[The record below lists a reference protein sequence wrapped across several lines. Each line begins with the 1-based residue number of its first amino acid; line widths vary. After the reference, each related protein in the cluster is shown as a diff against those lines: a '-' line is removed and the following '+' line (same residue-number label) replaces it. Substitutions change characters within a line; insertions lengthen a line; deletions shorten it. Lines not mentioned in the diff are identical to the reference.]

1 MSNRDLFARYD
12 RLLILMNQAED
23 AIGRRDLALVGS
35 LQQQVGAM
43 TSEIETLFQLAAQDP
58 SARSSMADLEAPMRQ
73 ALERLTLNQLR
84 LTAWL
89 NETGAGLGQLQQ
101 GAVAVRSYGASVRS
115 DLPLFEQQA

>member
-58 SARSSMADLEAPMRQ
+58 SARSSMADLELPMRE

-89 NETGAGLGQLQQ
+89 NEIGAGLGQLQQ
-101 GAVAVRSYGASVRS
+101 GAVAVRIYGASVRS